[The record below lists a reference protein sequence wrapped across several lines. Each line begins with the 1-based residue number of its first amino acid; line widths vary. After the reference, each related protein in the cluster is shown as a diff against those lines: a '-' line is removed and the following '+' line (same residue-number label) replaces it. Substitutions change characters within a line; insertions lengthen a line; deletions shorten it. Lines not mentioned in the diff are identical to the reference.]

1 MHQPYWKISLE
12 GCKSSL
18 LKLDFG
24 ITLWERLSELKDKC
38 LSYTPSGQNVS
49 ACHKISYR
57 KFNCRYR
64 CEEARESW
72 TSTSYGGI
80 CWHKFNSWS
89 ENSGQS
95 QRSALEC
102 RLETQSVFIWNTV
115 LIWLKLVSP
124 FGIVVCF
131 LLSYLTIY
139 HFALRFYW
147 LGGWAC
153 RGTGIILGTFCW
165 LLFTKAFYV
174 FDFSDMVNRQSFEKT
189 VTYLIEGFDWRNQEL
204 VQEQNHLLF
213 DALLHKHTSLL

>member
-1 MHQPYWKISLE
+1 MVLPLVSK
-12 GCKSSL
+12 
-18 LKLDFG
+18 
-24 ITLWERLSELKDKC
+24 LWEGLSELKDKC

-165 LLFTKAFYV
+165 LLFTKALYV

-213 DALLHKHTSLL
+213 DALLRKHTSLL